1 MTSKKIKLQLK
12 KKQDLANDAKSQ
24 NAGKPNDKRRPNGH
38 GGGKKMTTSAH
49 FAKMVANNTFVFD
62 KEGITGVINS
72 MVYHN

>member
-12 KKQDLANDAKSQ
+12 KKQDLPNDAKSQ
-24 NAGKPNDKRRPNGH
+24 NPSKPHDKRRH
-38 GGGKKMTTSAH
+38 GGGKKMTTSNQ

-72 MVYHN
+72 MVYHT